1 MPVYGPTPRGGT
13 HIRQTEGTDVSDTLS
28 EGQKLVKGGSL
39 TSQNGAYTL
48 TLQDDGNLV
57 LAARGQA
64 VWATNTD
71 GQDVVRAEVQTDGN
85 FVLYTADKP
94 VWHTDTKGKKNVK
107 LVLQDDR
114 NLVLYAADG
123 PAWSSKTETSE
134 PPPPAPAPD
143 EQVEVAPAAVET
155 PAEPAPPAPAAPR
168 TYTVVSGD
176 TLWAISERFYGD
188 GSKYQR
194 IADASGIANPDLIHP
209 GQVLTIPD

>member
-1 MPVYGPTPRGGT
+1 M
-13 HIRQTEGTDVSDTLS
+13 SDTLT

-39 TSQNGAYTL
+39 VSSNGAYTL

-64 VWATNTD
+64 VWATSTN
-71 GQDVVRAEVQTDGN
+71 GQDVQRAEVQQDGN

-94 VWHTDTKGKKNVK
+94 VWHTDTKGKTNVK

-123 PAWSSKTETSE
+123 PAWSSKTETDG
-134 PPPPAPAPD
+134 PPPPEPAAAAPEAAP
-143 EQVEVAPAAVET
+143 EEEAAPAAAEA
-155 PAEPAPPAPAAPR
+155 PAAPEPEAPPPPPPAPR
-168 TYTVVSGD
+168 TYTVASGD

-194 IADASGIANPDLIHP
+194 IADASGVANPDLIQP